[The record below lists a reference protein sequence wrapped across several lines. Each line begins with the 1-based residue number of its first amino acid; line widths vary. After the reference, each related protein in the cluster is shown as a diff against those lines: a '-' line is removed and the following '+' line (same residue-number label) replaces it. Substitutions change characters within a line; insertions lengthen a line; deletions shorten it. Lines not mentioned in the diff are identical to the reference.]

1 MLKLTW
7 EKKRRRRILQGI
19 NLKWDSRNF
28 LFLFFSPLSS
38 RSYQMMNLLLY
49 KLFHVITEISALF
62 ELNGL
67 FLSHS
72 TVIKVNDGKSTMY
85 SDIYSVIKWG
95 NVMMDV
101 LWALWFWEK
110 TAKAGYLSLNRC
122 HKRRQWDAGKLGE
135 AVSRFWRD
143 CGEGQVTAEVS
154 RLFSFRSEQAP
165 LYSTIT
171 PLKENK
177 GLWSAGDTFPR
188 TK

>member
-1 MLKLTW
+1 MR
-7 EKKRRRRILQGI
+7 KKKKKKKNTSGNQSQMGFQIFPL
-19 NLKWDSRNF
+19 LV
-28 LFLFFSPLSS
+28 FFPLSS

-72 TVIKVNDGKSTMY
+72 TVIKVNDGKSTVY
-85 SDIYSVIKWG
+85 SDIYSVIKSW
-95 NVMMDV
+95 NVVMDV
-101 LWALWFWEK
+101 LWALWFWK
-110 TAKAGYLSLNRC
+110 KKAKAGYLSLNRC

-135 AVSRFWRD
+135 AVSRFWWD

-165 LYSTIT
+165 LYSAMRA
-171 PLKENK
+171 P
-177 GLWSAGDTFPR
+177 
-188 TK
+188 